1 MYDFKQYAESRL
13 KILRYKQF
21 IQYKVEDKIVYF
33 KLEAGQIP
41 PYKVINGV
49 KTTVEWIEAI
59 GRVYNRVGL
68 IVYSRFD
75 FEITL
80 PRTIMILPFS
90 REIKRLIKE
99 KKAMEACNVSAKDRI
114 MGGY

>member
-1 MYDFKQYAESRL
+1 M
-13 KILRYKQF
+13 RYEQF

-41 PYKVINGV
+41 PYKVINRV

-59 GRVYNRVGL
+59 GRVYNIVGL

-80 PRTIMILPFS
+80 PRIIMILLFS
-90 REIKRLIKE
+90 REIERLIKE
-99 KKAMEACNVSAKDRI
+99 KKAMEACNALAKDGI